1 MGTAASGQRLTVLA
15 NPVTSTGASAVALPV
30 SLDSRKRPLESP
42 GVFSVAT
49 AFDDERFVSHVKG
62 RNN

>member
-1 MGTAASGQRLTVLA
+1 MLA